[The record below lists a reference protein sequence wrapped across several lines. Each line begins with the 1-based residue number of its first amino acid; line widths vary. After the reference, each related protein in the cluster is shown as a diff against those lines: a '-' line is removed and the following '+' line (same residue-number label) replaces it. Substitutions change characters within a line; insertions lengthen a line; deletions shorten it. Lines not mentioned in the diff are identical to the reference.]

1 MIRALLKHFFPKR
14 QDEFVQR
21 AISRLNQHTAKQTS
35 LYPQWHQC
43 EGTLLKDISH
53 S

>member
-21 AISRLNQHTAKQTS
+21 AISRLNQHTTKQTS
-35 LYPQWHQC
+35 LYSQWHHC
-43 EGTLLKDISH
+43 EGTLLKDITH